1 MELNALS
8 RIAPSMD
15 FNKKCLLV
23 NAFFMSQFNY
33 CHLIWMCHN
42 RTKNNK
48 INRIQERCLRL
59 IFNDKKSSFENL
71 LDKDKSVSVHHQNL
85 RRLSIEKYKVH
96 CGISPEILINLF
108 PLKQA
113 DQYNLRNR
121 SQFVIPNLKTVNYG
135 FESLRYLGPK
145 IWKTNQ
151 SHFKEI
157 VSLKNVKNPIK
168 KVKPESCPCRLC
180 KIYVQNTRCIYAFLL
195 ILYDRYITLL

>member
-33 CHLIWMCHN
+33 CHLIWMFHN

-157 VSLKNVKNPIK
+157 VSLKNVKNAIK